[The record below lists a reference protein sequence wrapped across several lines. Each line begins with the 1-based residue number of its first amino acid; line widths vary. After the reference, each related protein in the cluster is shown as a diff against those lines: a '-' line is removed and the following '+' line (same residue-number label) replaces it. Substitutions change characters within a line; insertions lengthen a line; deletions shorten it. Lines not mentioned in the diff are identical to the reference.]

1 MTSRQRLAI
10 DAWTTVDPEREAHG
24 IRSRQMRA
32 GPRLGK
38 RAVDLA
44 LACPILA
51 LSSPLMLMA
60 YILIRLTSRGPALI
74 RQTRIGQHERP
85 FAMFK
90 FRTMRLDADD
100 TALRRMN
107 ILELAGNTDPG
118 TSDGAFKPDADPRV
132 TKVGRLLRRFSVDE
146 LPQLFNVL
154 SGEMSLV
161 GPRPSLPWE
170 VKLYTPAQRM
180 RHACLPGMTGLW
192 QVSGRNRLPMP
203 QMLRLDLVYARSWS
217 LSLDLWILCRTP
229 GAVLF
234 DRTVR

>member
-1 MTSRQRLAI
+1 MTSHQRPATY
-10 DAWTTVDPEREAHG
+10 AWTAPDPEQDAHAVPM
-24 IRSRQMRA
+24 RQMRT
-32 GPRLGK
+32 GPRLAK
-38 RAVDLA
+38 RALDLA
-44 LACPILA
+44 VACPILA
-51 LSSPLMLMA
+51 LASPLMLVA
-60 YILIRLTSRGPALI
+60 FVLIRLTSPGPALI

-90 FRTMRLDADD
+90 FRTMHVDADD
-100 TALRRMN
+100 TAMRLMN
-107 ILELAGNTDPG
+107 MRELAGETDPG
-118 TSDGAFKPDADPRV
+118 TSDGAFKPDADPRI
-132 TKVGRLLRRFSVDE
+132 TRVGRLLRRYSIDE

-170 VKLYTPAQRM
+170 VELYTPEQRM
-180 RHACLPGMTGLW
+180 RHVCLPGLTGLW

-203 QMLRLDLVYARSWS
+203 EMLRLDLVYARSWS